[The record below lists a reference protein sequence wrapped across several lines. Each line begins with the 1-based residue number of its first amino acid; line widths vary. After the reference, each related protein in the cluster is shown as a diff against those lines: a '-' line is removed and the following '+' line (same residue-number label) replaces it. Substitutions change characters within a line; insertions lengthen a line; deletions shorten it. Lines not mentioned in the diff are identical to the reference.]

1 VPVYKLADKSV
12 NLKESGMLKLGSGE
26 VIKHVVS
33 VREDFL
39 TDENKQEKYLVIGTK
54 KGKIKRLPLEK
65 IGRVMKGGKKVI
77 NIAKHN
83 DDISQIVFTS
93 GADSIMVFTRQGKN
107 KNFSEEKI
115 RIVGR
120 AAYGDTAIKLE
131 VNEQKVR
138 CSRHKNLLEEHKIAA
153 CCDKSQLG
161 ASLRCPRG
169 KEINQELRSCS
180 ECNKTIPISPDQ
192 VSDEMISLLL
202 VKKDLAKNELGLLAI
217 REDKMGIKKNFS
229 SVFELGKK
237 RGGKGK
243 RKFRIEEKEISKY
256 CGKHE
261 NSINKLKGS

>member
-1 VPVYKLADKSV
+1 LADKSI
-12 NLKESGMLKLGSGE
+12 NLRESGMLKLDSGE
-26 VIKHVVS
+26 VIKYITS

-39 TDENKQEKYLVIGTK
+39 IDVDKSEKYLVIGTK

-77 NIAKHN
+77 NIFKHR
-83 DDISQIVFTS
+83 DEISQVLFTS
-93 GADSIMVFTRQGKN
+93 GDDNIMAFTRQGKN
-107 KNFSEEKI
+107 KNFSEEKT

-131 VNEQKVR
+131 GGEQKNR
-138 CSRHKNLLEEHKIAA
+138 CARHKYLLEEHKAA
-153 CCDKSQLG
+153 SCCDKSQLG

-169 KEINQELRSCS
+169 KEINKEIRECVD
-180 ECNKTIPISPDQ
+180 CNKAVPADPRQIK
-192 VSDEMISLLL
+192 DEMIGLLL
-202 VKKDLAKNELGLLAI
+202 IKKESSINDLNLLAI
-217 REDKMGIKKNFS
+217 REDKTGVKKNLS

-243 RKFRIEEKEISKY
+243 RKFRVEEKEVSKY

-261 NSINKLKGS
+261 NSINKLKES